1 MLIAIREEM
10 ARDADFDT
18 DLYLEMVR
26 TGRKAISSRKYSL
39 TEVADEASVK
49 TKKSKPKTK

>member
-1 MLIAIREEM
+1 M

-26 TGRKAISSRKYSL
+26 TGRKAVGSRKYSL
-39 TEVADEASVK
+39 TEATDETSVK
-49 TKKSKPKTK
+49 SKKSKPKTK